1 MIRVTRL
8 NDTELIVNSNMI
20 EFIESIPDTI
30 ISLVDGKKIMVKES
44 PDEIIKRV
52 ADFQKLISGITVK
65 KDSESN

>member
-8 NDTELIVNSNMI
+8 NDTELIVNSNLI

-44 PDEIIKRV
+44 PEEIIKRV
-52 ADFQKLISGITVK
+52 ADFQKLSTRITVK
-65 KDSESN
+65 DGSKNS